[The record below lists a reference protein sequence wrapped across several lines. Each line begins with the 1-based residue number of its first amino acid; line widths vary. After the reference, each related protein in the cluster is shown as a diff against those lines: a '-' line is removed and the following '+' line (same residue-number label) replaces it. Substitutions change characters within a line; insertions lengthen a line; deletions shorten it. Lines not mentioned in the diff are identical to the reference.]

1 MLLNAGVAF
10 YWGGARVEEP
20 GFAAERV
27 HTFRLTVPTPIQQ
40 PELTALYDELLGRLR
55 RTAGVEAVGM
65 ISELPF
71 SGSNDSSPFSIRGR
85 AADSTGPALHA
96 NLHTVGGGYFAAM
109 GIPLLKGRAFADADR
124 KETLWVA
131 VIDEQLAR
139 QYFPNEDPIGR
150 VINQGPDATIV
161 GVVGT
166 VSQGA
171 LGEARKATVYYPYS
185 QHDWYANM
193 YLTVRTSLPMAAVFP
208 VIRRVVA
215 EVNPRV
221 PVFEATTMTERVNAS
236 LAPRRL
242 AMTVLVGLAA
252 VSLGLAVLGLYG
264 ILSYAVSQ
272 RASEFGI
279 RVALGARPAQVR
291 RMVVREGLGLGV
303 AGIAVGLVVALVA
316 ARGLTALLFGVSPWD
331 PASYLG
337 AAAMLAVVAVVASYL
352 PARRATRVNP
362 LETLKAE

>member
-1 MLLNAGVAF
+1 
-10 YWGGARVEEP
+10 
-20 GFAAERV
+20 
-27 HTFRLTVPTPIQQ
+27 
-40 PELTALYDELLGRLR
+40 
-55 RTAGVEAVGM
+55 
-65 ISELPF
+65 
-71 SGSNDSSPFSIRGR
+71 
-85 AADSTGPALHA
+85 
-96 NLHTVGGGYFAAM
+96 
-109 GIPLLKGRAFADADR
+109 
-124 KETLWVA
+124 
-131 VIDEQLAR
+131 
-139 QYFPNEDPIGR
+139 
-150 VINQGPDATIV
+150 
-161 GVVGT
+161 
-166 VSQGA
+166 A

-221 PVFEATTMTERVNAS
+221 PVFEATTMTERINAS

-303 AGIAVGLVVALVA
+303 AGIAVGLVVAFVA
-316 ARGLTALLFGVSPWD
+316 ARGLTALLFGVSPRD
-331 PASYLG
+331 PASYLR
-337 AAAMLAVVAVVASYL
+337 AAAMLTVVAVVASYL